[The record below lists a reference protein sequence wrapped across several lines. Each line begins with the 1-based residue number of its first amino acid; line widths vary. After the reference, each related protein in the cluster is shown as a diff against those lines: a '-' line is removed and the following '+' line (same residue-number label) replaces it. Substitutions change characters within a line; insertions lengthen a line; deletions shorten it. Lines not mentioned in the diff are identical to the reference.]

1 MIRDFENPEK
11 ENAQILGVFLFDM
24 WGILFVAGDDVTE
37 DGFEGVYCFACGEVG
52 EQNLGFLS
60 QAFHGAECVVDA
72 PSRFCK
78 LHQLVDFLVVEFLLV
93 RQLVHFLALRQ
104 FLSAKGVDER
114 QGDFPSRKS
123 LPVGFPTTGSW
134 K

>member
-72 PSRFCK
+72 PSRFANSTNWLISSSLSSC
-78 LHQLVDFLVVEFLLV
+78 LCANLFISSHSGNSFLP
-93 RQLVHFLALRQ
+93 RA
-104 FLSAKGVDER
+104 
-114 QGDFPSRKS
+114 
-123 LPVGFPTTGSW
+123 
-134 K
+134 

>member
-1 MIRDFENPEK
+1 M
-11 ENAQILGVFLFDM
+11 GVFLFDM

-52 EQNLGFLS
+52 EQSLGFLA
-60 QAFHGAECVVDA
+60 QALHGAECVVDA
-72 PSRFCK
+72 PSIFGK

-114 QGDFPSRKS
+114 QGDFS
-123 LPVGFPTTGSW
+123 LAQIVACGLSYYWVVEIVEGVVLDLETLT
-134 K
+134 